1 MSKWKDLGLRAF
13 FIAVFVF
20 AVYSNVRAII
30 QNNNLTE
37 KVHTTQ
43 KAVDDL
49 QTKAKKFELLSLYYQ
64 SSSYQEIEARRRLGL
79 KKADETAIIIKGIT
93 KESAL
98 NFESID
104 SPSDQAVDASSQSNP
119 SRWLDYFFAKK

>member
-30 QNNNLTE
+30 QNNKLTE
-37 KVHTTQ
+37 KVHSTQTT
-43 KAVDDL
+43 VDDL
-49 QTKAKKFELLSLYYQ
+49 EIKAKKLELLALYYQ

-79 KKADETAIIIKGIT
+79 QKPDETTIIIKGIP
-93 KESAL
+93 SDSSL
-98 NFESID
+98 NFESVE
-104 SPSDQAVDASSQSNP
+104 SPSSQPATTPTLSNP
-119 SRWLDYFFAKK
+119 TRWWDYFFAKK